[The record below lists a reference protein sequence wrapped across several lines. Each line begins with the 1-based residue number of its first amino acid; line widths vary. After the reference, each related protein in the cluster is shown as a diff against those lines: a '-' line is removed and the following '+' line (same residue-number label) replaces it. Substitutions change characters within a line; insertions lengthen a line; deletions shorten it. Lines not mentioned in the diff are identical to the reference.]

1 MPRGIMETIGL
12 AGSVLLAAP
21 VALYGGETLAA
32 GSTAAGIGYLVVA
45 AGMVAVPYY
54 LTTPDD
60 VATGAVERAVGR
72 VVEVDDDSGEE

>member
-1 MPRGIMETIGL
+1 METVGL

-32 GSTAAGIGYLVVA
+32 GGTAPGIGYLVVA

-72 VVEVDDDSGEE
+72 VVQADEETGDDYSDD